1 MKRQD
6 IVDGSRKHSIFTWS
20 AGRDVQPLALASAQ
34 GSWLTLADGKRLLDF
49 NSQSMNA
56 NVGHKH
62 PHMVD
67 VLKRQLDTMP
77 HAAPAFA
84 THLRA
89 EVSQALMATL
99 PEKMNKI
106 LYCLGGAEANENA
119 FRAARLYTGKQ
130 KIISNFRSY
139 HGATAGAIAAT
150 GDPRRWPNEPGP
162 PGFIHVLGLQPYHF
176 TFGEGEARADAH
188 LSYLEEVIRG
198 EGAQTIAAMIIEPV
212 VGTNGVLFPP
222 RGYLR
227 ALKQLLERYE
237 ILMICDEVMSGFGR
251 CGTFWGIDRDGIVPD
266 LVTMAKGM
274 TCGYVP
280 GGAVAFHERL
290 SDYFE
295 HHNFVGGLTCNSHP
309 LVLAAVAGVLEI
321 FENEQIMTNVA
332 ARGEELA
339 QGFARLQEQ
348 HPSVKAARSI
358 GLMGMIDLHDRD
370 GHLLAN
376 LGGQP
381 SALKYLKAD
390 LFEAGVY
397 AFMRWS
403 HLAAFPPLNS
413 SQDDLQ
419 IGLAAFDSA
428 LTQLDQRLGF

>member
-6 IVDGSRKHSIFTWS
+6 IVDGSRKHSIFTWG
-20 AGRDVQPLALASAQ
+20 AGRDAQPLALASAQ

-62 PHMVD
+62 PHMID
-67 VLKRQLDTMP
+67 ILKRQLDTMP

-89 EVSQALMATL
+89 QVSQALLATL
-99 PEKMNKI
+99 PKSVNKI

-139 HGATAGAIAAT
+139 HGATSGAIAAT

-176 TFGEGEARADAH
+176 TFGESEARADAH

-222 RGYLR
+222 KGYLR

-251 CGTFWGIDRDGIVPD
+251 CGTFWGIDRDGIAPD

-295 HHNFVGGLTCNSHP
+295 HNSFVGGLTCNSHP

-321 FENEQIMTNVA
+321 FENEQIMANVA

-339 QGFARLQEQ
+339 QGFAHLQAQ
-348 HPSVKAARSI
+348 HPSIKAARSI
-358 GLMGMIDLHDRD
+358 GLMGMIDLQDRD

-376 LGGQP
+376 LGGYP

-403 HLAAFPPLNS
+403 HLAAFPPLNI

-419 IGLAAFDSA
+419 IGLTAFDSA